1 MAGRSCIRG
10 SGVTSGALSVAGDA
24 VPVEIC
30 GSVDDMSVYYEEK
43 DSDANTAG
51 VLVQRHHNVSFGLS
65 PPALLHAARRFD
77 REGVHCINLSSSL
90 ICDKSITLPL

>member
-1 MAGRSCIRG
+1 MAGCSCLEG
-10 SGVTSGALSVAGDA
+10 SGATSGELSVSGGTDS
-24 VPVEIC
+24 VGIT

-77 REGVHCINLSSSL
+77 REFVRSVNMSSSL
-90 ICDKSITLPL
+90 IYDEKNILLL